1 MLYPSLNYSIKL
13 LPFLLFFAFE
23 NQIDKYL
30 IELNLGL
37 KNVGLYTLLIKIFGL
52 SIIAINAVDD
62 GIRPFIYKDLK
73 EGRETVNKYFN
84 LYIGF
89 GVLVLVLINIIGY
102 NLEYIIKNTEYL
114 VIQEYFFLGSTV
126 FLLIIPVRFFGLLL
140 VYYKESSK
148 LSYITS
154 IKVILLV
161 LLMMFLIPKYKI
173 YGALYALSV
182 SYVVNVLLFGFIL
195 FKKVDLL
202 PKIKTFIFIALF
214 LVGSYCIHIYIDST
228 KKIVF
233 SVIYLVILA
242 FFFIKFYLKDGLTE
256 LKSKTET

>member
-1 MLYPSLNYSIKL
+1 
-13 LPFLLFFAFE
+13 LFFAFE

-202 PKIKTFIFIALF
+202 PKIKTIIFIALF
-214 LVGSYCIHIYIDST
+214 LVGSYCIHIYIDSA

-242 FFFIKFYLKDGLTE
+242 FFFIKFYLKDGLTV